1 MLILIL
7 IHVQY
12 SQNAVFSFEKRLD
25 HQNHSSSGSHH
36 PVKLPPPQRNFMGE
50 GGIYPPLLTA
60 IWKTLW
66 TRLQAPSQFE
76 GFKALFNK
84 LFSAISK

>member
-25 HQNHSSSGSHH
+25 HQNHPSSGSHH
-36 PVKLPPPQRNFMGE
+36 PVKLPPPQQNFMG
-50 GGIYPPLLTA
+50 GGFTPHSLL
-60 IWKTLW
+60 L
-66 TRLQAPSQFE
+66 FE
-76 GFKALFNK
+76 KPCGQDYRHHPNLRVLRPYLINY
-84 LFSAISK
+84 LVQYLNS